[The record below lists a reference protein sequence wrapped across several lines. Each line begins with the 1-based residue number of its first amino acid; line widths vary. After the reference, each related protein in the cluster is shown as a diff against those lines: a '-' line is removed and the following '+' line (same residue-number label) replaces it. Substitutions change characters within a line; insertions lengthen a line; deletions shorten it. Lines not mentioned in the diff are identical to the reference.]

1 LFGDAFTGLEE
12 SNLANTLFIS
22 ELLLQVDCESDAL
35 LAADVSS
42 SGELLA
48 FGDSGGYAHVWGASE
63 HALVNLHSLTTEV
76 SLTLKQVHI
85 YMAFVLKVLEVVD
98 LTFVICGTNH

>member
-22 ELLLQVDCESDAL
+22 ELLLQVDCESDA
-35 LAADVSS
+35 
-42 SGELLA
+42 LLA